1 MKIGFGLPRRRRLDT
16 ASAIHEHHDGDDV
29 YRPSSKYHKTMAE
42 IEELLDP
49 ALVYIP
55 RGIDNS
61 TGGFATLRSKK
72 FGPLGDKMLSL
83 SYGACSSMMVLRD
96 KPNGA
101 ERFQG
106 AIIPLE
112 GNYISGLRYG
122 VTNPIDGQAYL
133 VGHDGWGTYAV

>member
-1 MKIGFGLPRRRRLDT
+1 MNQSIAPCTGTHAAQGAPMIAGAFYYVTAGGVKKLFNDKVELLSPSTRTAMGIGVTHEDRVWSSPAGGDWTP

-61 TGGFATLRSKK
+61 RVGLPPCGQK
-72 FGPLGDKMLSL
+72 
-83 SYGACSSMMVLRD
+83 
-96 KPNGA
+96 N
-101 ERFQG
+101 
-106 AIIPLE
+106 
-112 GNYISGLRYG
+112 SGLWEIRC
-122 VTNPIDGQAYL
+122 
-133 VGHDGWGTYAV
+133 